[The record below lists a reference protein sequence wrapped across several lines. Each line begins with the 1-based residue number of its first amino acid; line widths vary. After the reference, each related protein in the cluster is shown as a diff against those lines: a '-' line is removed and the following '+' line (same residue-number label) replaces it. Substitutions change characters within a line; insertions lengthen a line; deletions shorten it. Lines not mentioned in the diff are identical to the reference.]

1 MFCPVCKGEFREGFT
16 HCDNCNVDLV
26 TDLDNITE
34 KVDGEFML
42 CPNCHTEYH
51 EDEKVCPEC
60 GLKLFRAVL
69 NKDDEYV
76 FLEEPKFEHGDLDNS
91 VNFNNLWR
99 HYCQIDPSNAAVV
112 LESMDG
118 EMLKKVMDL
127 LDKNEIN
134 FMFVE
139 PNEAASSLGSIF
151 GVSSPLERQFPRV
164 VVRKEDEERALSLIA
179 NSSELGL
186 FEVPEELMDGDD
198 DEENEDDEGE
208 KEE

>member
-26 TDLDNITE
+26 QDLDNITE

-42 CPNCHTEYH
+42 CPRCQQEYH
-51 EDEKVCPEC
+51 NGETTCSEC

-76 FLEEPKFEHGDLDNS
+76 FLEEPRIEQGSSDI
-91 VNFNNLWR
+91 NFNNLWR
-99 HYCQIDPSNAAVV
+99 HYCQIEPSNAAVV

-134 FMFVE
+134 FMFVQ
-139 PNEAASSLGSIF
+139 PDEAASSLGSIF
-151 GVSSPLERQFPRV
+151 GMNSPLERQFPRIV
-164 VVRKEDEERALSLIA
+164 VNKEDEERALSLVA

-186 FEVPEELMDGDD
+186 FEVPEELTEGEEDYEDED
-198 DEENEDDEGE
+198 DEEE
-208 KEE
+208 